1 MLRACAILAHG
12 VSQVGVGWAGD
23 DSCNWWPHCRTAS
36 VCVHFKE
43 QAAAVEFESQA
54 EGDEKNAAQQL
65 QKHTE
70 RLNRILALKQLA
82 SQL

>member
-1 MLRACAILAHG
+1 M
-12 VSQVGVGWAGD
+12 
-23 DSCNWWPHCRTAS
+23 
-36 VCVHFKE
+36 CVRFKE

>member
-1 MLRACAILAHG
+1 M
-12 VSQVGVGWAGD
+12 
-23 DSCNWWPHCRTAS
+23 
-36 VCVHFKE
+36 CVHFKE